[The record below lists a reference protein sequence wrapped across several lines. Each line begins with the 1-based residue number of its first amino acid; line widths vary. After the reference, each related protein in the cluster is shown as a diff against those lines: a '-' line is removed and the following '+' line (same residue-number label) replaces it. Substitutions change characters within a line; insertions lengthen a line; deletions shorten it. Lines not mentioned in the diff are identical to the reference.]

1 MPTPIP
7 EMLPQIVT
15 LNVPDQ
21 PFSFFAQGNQIIGWW
36 DIAKVTSLYPTQAT
50 HADESYRLTVAL
62 NERHG
67 TFDYNEVRRS
77 TEWEAGF
84 TDDGFKLGGEMEW
97 HTGKRVEK
105 SWSYQFGGLNRSSTG
120 GNDPEVGFDPVIYSF
135 ETSRIKDPLF
145 GWLQSHGWS
154 HRGLMGRLFAR

>member
-1 MPTPIP
+1 M
-7 EMLPQIVT
+7 
-15 LNVPDQ
+15 LNVSDQ

-50 HADESYRLTVAL
+50 QADESYRLTVTI
-62 NERHG
+62 NERDG
-67 TFDYNEVRRS
+67 TFDYNELRAS
-77 TEWEAGF
+77 TEWEVGI
-84 TDDGFKLGGEMEW
+84 TDDGFTLGGEMQW

-105 SWSYQFGGLNRSSTG
+105 SWSFQFGGLNRSSTARD
-120 GNDPEVGFDPVIYSF
+120 DPEVSIDPVIYSF

-154 HRGLMGRLFAR
+154 HKGLLGKLFAR